1 MTTEVQFLRAYFELE
16 STRFER
22 ANLASDQTEERDMDV
37 DGYEIAYSG
46 KLTDSLSLAATYS
59 NVDGKN
65 GQMTLVKFQSKL
77 GHYGWTTKPALV

>member
-1 MTTEVQFLRAYFELE
+1 
-16 STRFER
+16 
-22 ANLASDQTEERDMDV
+22 MDV

-65 GQMTLVKFQSKL
+65 GAKMLVKFQNKL
-77 GHYGWTTKPALV
+77 GHCGWIIKPALA